1 MAAACCAGL
10 RLLIWRAAA
19 RSELE
24 AAYEEERKQQEARQV
39 REQQCAQV
47 LDELLDLRAAT
58 VDVEV
63 SLSSHSG
70 LSSLSGAV
78 QRAQARQASTASRGR
93 GAPYLLHCWLLL
105 PAVRAASLVRVQ
117 RGVEMMHEA

>member
-1 MAAACCAGL
+1 ML
-10 RLLIWRAAA
+10 PA
-19 RSELE
+19 RSERE

-58 VDVEV
+58 ADLEV
-63 SLSSHSG
+63 S

-78 QRAQARQASTASRGR
+78 QRAQARQASTAPTVPPRGR
-93 GAPYLLHCWLLL
+93 GSPYLLHCWLLL
-105 PAVRAASLVRVQ
+105 PSARAASLVRVQ